1 MSKKNL
7 ALVGLVALVVVALV
21 VANRSSQPSTAP
33 EPHTHAPVTAPAT
46 TPTPPIS
53 ATTPGASA
61 PAETAQPGEKP
72 VPHFHARLEDALP
85 LPKILPASQFR
96 IPVVAKAYR
105 IAARIPEVLAQQPC
119 YCWCDKMGHGSLLDC
134 FATDHGAG

>member
-7 ALVGLVALVVVALV
+7 ALAGLVALVVVALV
-21 VANRSSQPSTAP
+21 VANRSRQPSTAP
-33 EPHTHAPVTAPAT
+33 EPHTHAPAAAPAT
-46 TPTPPIS
+46 TSTPPIS

-61 PAETAQPGEKP
+61 PAEPAQPGEKP

-96 IPVVAKAYR
+96 IPIVAKAYR
-105 IAARIPEVLAQQPC
+105 VAARIPEVLAQQPC
-119 YCWCDKMGHGSLLDC
+119 YCWCDKIGHGSLLDC
-134 FATDHGAG
+134 FATEHGAG

>member
-7 ALVGLVALVVVALV
+7 ALVGLAAVALVALV
-21 VANRSSQPSTAP
+21 VANRSGEKSAAP
-33 EPHTHAPVTAPAT
+33 EPHSHAPATAPAA
-46 TPTPPIS
+46 TPQPPIS
-53 ATTPGASA
+53 ATTPGA
-61 PAETAQPGEKP
+61 PLTAQPQERP
-72 VPHFHARLEDALP
+72 VPHFHVRLEDALP

-119 YCWCDKMGHGSLLDC
+119 YCWCDKMGHGSLVDC

>member
-1 MSKKNL
+1 MRTKNVAL
-7 ALVGLVALVVVALV
+7 AGLVALVLIALV
-21 VANRSSQPSTAP
+21 VANRPSEQAAMP
-33 EPHTHAPVTAPAT
+33 EPHTHAPATAPAT
-46 TPTPPIS
+46 APAPPIS
-53 ATTPGASA
+53 ATTSGASA

-96 IPVVAKAYR
+96 IPIVAKAYR
-105 IAARIPEVLAQQPC
+105 VAARIPEVLAQQPC
-119 YCWCDKMGHGSLLDC
+119 YCWCDKIGHGSLVDC